1 MKLQQLVKAPS
12 QENSSQGLVGF
23 SIILAVFVF
32 VAPITTKVF
41 SRAPQLA
48 NVSCQDGTQAVYLR
62 ISPGSSINLVAD
74 NFVRQTHLPDVRLS
88 DFRNGLAN
96 LSAIYPDLGKELA
109 GLSPSTTIINI
120 FNFRDL
126 DKPNWLI
133 ANSTKLPKQRG
144 ILAVCGKLATN
155 PATQG
160 YGFFYADSVQ
170 AVSALRNK

>member
-96 LSAIYPDLGKELA
+96 LSAIYPRSEERRVG
-109 GLSPSTTIINI
+109 
-120 FNFRDL
+120 
-126 DKPNWLI
+126 
-133 ANSTKLPKQRG
+133 
-144 ILAVCGKLATN
+144 
-155 PATQG
+155 
-160 YGFFYADSVQ
+160 
-170 AVSALRNK
+170 